1 MAKLMMLHRV
11 LVRLRRA
18 SRLVNAFFMYGRFF
32 AIAFNWLCKVSGRAN
47 ILRNPVFIQIEPTN
61 ICNLACELCPVGNN
75 TLNRDKGNMGLKEFK
90 NLINENYKSLGY
102 MVLYNLG
109 EPFLN
114 DSIFDMIS
122 FAVSKRIYVKIST
135 NGFFK
140 SRDIM
145 PRIIDS
151 GLDELLISLDFND
164 RHTYFEFKNKDVFID
179 ISENINTLLKL
190 RGTLTRPFLSVQYLA
205 VDANML
211 KGTQM
216 KDLTRMSSA
225 DQILIKKVRIDSSI
239 YSKHHGILPRSRKYI
254 RDAYVKNSK
263 LGTSG
268 CIRPWISMCVL
279 WDGRV
284 VPCCFDFNGNYTMGN
299 INDSSIADLWN
310 NNAFIKFRQA
320 LSGVSSPPGICLNCS
335 AKSFHKNF
343 VNVG

>member
-1 MAKLMMLHRV
+1 MARLRMLHRV
-11 LVRLRRA
+11 LVRLRRV
-18 SRLVNAFFMYGRFF
+18 SRLVNAFFIYGRFF

-47 ILRNPVFIQIEPTN
+47 TLWKPVFIQIEPTN

-75 TLNRDKGNMGLKEFK
+75 TLNRDRGNMGMREFK

-102 MVLYNLG
+102 IVLYNLG

-114 DSIFDMIS
+114 DNIFDMIS

-135 NGFFK
+135 NGFFT

-164 RHTYFEFKNKDVFID
+164 RHTYFEFKNKDVFMEIG
-179 ISENINTLLKL
+179 ENINTLLKL
-190 RGTLTRPFLSVQYLA
+190 RGTSTRPFIAVQYLA

-211 KGTQM
+211 EGAQM
-216 KDLTRMSSA
+216 KDFPHMSSA
-225 DQILIKKVRIDSSI
+225 DQILIKKVRIDSNIS
-239 YSKHHGILPRSRKYI
+239 SKYHGILPRNIKYI
-254 RDAYVKNSK
+254 REAYVKNSK
-263 LGTSG
+263 LGTNG

-284 VPCCFDFNGNYTMGN
+284 VPCCFDFNGDYTMGN
-299 INDSSIADLWN
+299 INDSCVADLWN
-310 NNAFIKFRQA
+310 NNAFIKFRQM
-320 LSGVSSPPGICLNCS
+320 SSESNNPPDICLNCS

-343 VNVG
+343 VNIG